1 MTQDRSQI
9 KLDADYY
16 FDQQD
21 RTLLKMINSVVDEG
35 YSASTEEQVFNT
47 VLHPHGIQN
56 LANSRVFRMA
66 FAVLNLLGNLDK
78 AGVTAQERLQALK
91 VLREEVLHSAH
102 TTFRFNT
109 ARVLIQI
116 MKEIVRARGDEYAQL
131 CRIHDFR
138 RAAGGN
144 PRIVR
149 RFLKEF
155 YLLEMPEAW
164 NQKTFDD
171 HVHDSNT
178 QGRKNATYLI
188 MDAWVKGIRRLTVVY
203 YNYVEPEVAK
213 ELLEAA
219 EIMGITVRVGLKLKA
234 LYRNRYAEFLWSPKG
249 FSGTPA
255 FLKFLNSTEVEAFQ
269 TEGRRAEDWAKTQ
282 IFESLK
288 KFNAVY
294 APQIVDAL
302 GIEVPSFTPEAF
314 DEFLAGGQSSLLR
327 LAEFI
332 YRNLF
337 PLLEARA
344 LEVKELLKSA
354 DGEEKEKL
362 SSLLRT
368 LEGFTA
374 NEIYQLY
381 LAPALNSE
389 IPCVERPGD
398 DDRPSLLRMTI
409 PELAAHLRQ
418 LRVGSRL
425 TLLLGGLTAKDV
437 LQVLWEAKGAVT
449 DIELFNMKEWQNGRL
464 THIKDINALQSALNH
479 GNILTLKP
487 ILLKML
493 QEIQDEGDSD
503 RAVLFTEILANIP
516 KLQHYY
522 SNQPLGSRI
531 GTDCTSNLGTRYG
544 MGIAVLDTLPPSVAK
559 TIQNRETHRPT
570 VLPLKVRLSVF
581 DRYRNVN
588 CGSGFVRWVRNT
600 LGWTSFGLKVK
611 REWSAG
617 LANALYSENGNMI
630 TMGGLV
636 EENKNGFIQEEVREV
651 ETDKKKIDFDYLNT
665 NIVNITKVAVGFIPA
680 FITFM
685 LTQNWWV
692 LAWFGAVLWFGITG
706 VRNVI
711 QAIASGGL
719 KKNMLL
725 SRKKLIDWSRICD
738 SLMYTGLSVVLLE
751 GIMRNVVLG
760 KVLGLTVDAAPLLVF
775 SIIALANGIYISSHN
790 IFRGFPKTAVVGNLF
805 RSVLAIPVAVVYN
818 SVLGFLIPLISKIP
832 PEVVLVPAA
841 AIVSKFASDTVAGI
855 IESTADHKNNERLRS
870 WDYSNELKRL
880 FDCYGRLEIAFPEK
894 DVFDLLAEPKEFI
907 ELTARDA
914 RKLEIET
921 IMISLDLM
929 YFWYY
934 LPCAQQVLVGKV
946 RSMSAE
952 ERAVFLRFQ
961 GVLSDYQEVSRLF
974 LDGMLGE
981 NFSTALAFY
990 LDNHKEYLEIMDRIC
1005 SGDSVNPIGRLK
1017 AAVSENR

>member
-1 MTQDRSQI
+1 MQNQSDLL
-9 KLDADYY
+9 KADYY

-21 RTLLKMINSVVDEG
+21 RTLLKMINSVMDEG

-149 RFLKEF
+149 HFLKEY

-234 LYRNRYAEFLWSPKG
+234 LFRGRYAEFLWSPKG
-249 FSGTPA
+249 FSGTPE

-282 IFESLK
+282 IFASLA
-288 KFNAVY
+288 KFNSLH
-294 APQIVDAL
+294 APQIADAL
-302 GIEVPSFTPEAF
+302 GIEVPAFTSEEF

-332 YRNLF
+332 YRNLY
-337 PLLEARA
+337 PLLKARA
-344 LEVKELLKSA
+344 EEVQEQLKCA
-354 DGEEKEKL
+354 AGEEKEKL
-362 SSLLRT
+362 SSLLCT

-374 NEIYQLY
+374 NEIHNLY
-381 LAPALNSE
+381 LAPNLNSE

-437 LQVLWEAKGAVT
+437 LQILWEAKGAVT
-449 DIELFNMKEWQNGRL
+449 DLELFNMKEWQDGRL
-464 THIKDINALQSALNH
+464 THIKDINALQAALNH

-487 ILLKML
+487 ILLKMV
-493 QEIQDEGDSD
+493 QEIQDEGDSA
-503 RAVLFTEILANIP
+503 RAVLFTEILANMP

-559 TIQNRETHRPT
+559 SIRCRETHRPT
-570 VLPLKVRLSVF
+570 VLPLKVKLSVF

-588 CGSGFVRWVRNT
+588 SGSGFVRWVRNN

-636 EENKNGFIQEEVREV
+636 EENKNGFIKEEVREV
-651 ETDKKKIDFDYLNT
+651 ETNKKKVRFDYLNT
-665 NIVNITKVAVGFIPA
+665 NIVNITKVALGFIPA

-685 LTQNWWV
+685 LTQDWWV
-692 LAWFGAVLWFGITG
+692 LAWFGALLWFSITG

-711 QAIASGGL
+711 QAIVSGGL

-725 SRKKLIDWSRICD
+725 SRKKLIDWSRISD

-760 KVLGLTVDAAPLLVF
+760 KVLGLTVDTAPLLVF

-805 RSVLAIPVAVVYN
+805 RSVLAIPVAMVYN
-818 SVLGFLIPLISKIP
+818 SVLGTLIPLISSLS
-832 PEVVLVPAA
+832 PEAVLVPAA
-841 AIVSKFASDTVAGI
+841 AIVSKFASDTVAGV
-855 IESTADHKNNERLRS
+855 IESTADHKNNERLRA

-894 DVFDLLAEPKEFI
+894 DVFDLLKEPKEFI
-907 ELTARDA
+907 ALTAKDA
-914 RKLEIET
+914 RKLEIEA

-934 LPCAQQVLVGKV
+934 LPCAQQVLVGRV
-946 RSMSAE
+946 RSMSADE
-952 ERAVFLRFQ
+952 KAVFLHFQ

-990 LDNHKEYLEIMDRIC
+990 LDNHTEYLDIMERIC
-1005 SGDSVNPIGRLK
+1005 NGRTK
-1017 AAVSENR
+1017 